1 MVSSAR
7 LRASSVVVAARA
19 RASSASSR
27 ARVATSATPAT
38 MARRVGA
45 REGPRATRGV
55 AAARVGV
62 AIGAI

>member
-1 MVSSAR
+1 
-7 LRASSVVVAARA
+7 
-19 RASSASSR
+19 
-27 ARVATSATPAT
+27 